1 MGKPDVPAIPKYIKP
16 ERAES
21 DKDFP
26 LGLITGHSKKTS
38 NSMFRNLPWVREAE
52 AQEVWIN
59 SIDAEARG
67 ITNGDLVKVSSAT
80 GATILPARVTER
92 IIPGTVNIDQGIE
105 FEFDADMVDIKGCA
119 NAVCPDVHTSTDITP
134 YNSTKVEVEKI

>member
-1 MGKPDVPAIPKYIKP
+1 LGKTDVPPIPKYI
-16 ERAES
+16 ECETS
-21 DKDFP
+21 DSDFP

-38 NSMFRNLPWVREAE
+38 NSMFRNVPWVKEAE
-52 AQEVWIN
+52 AQEIWIN

-67 ITNGDLVKVSSAT
+67 IENGDNVKVTSSV

-105 FEFDADMVDIKGCA
+105 FEFDADGVDTKGCA

-134 YNSTKVEVEKI
+134 YNSTRVQVEKI